1 MKIHVL
7 VTRPG
12 YCQTNC
18 STPLMAFLITQFAL
32 HFIAS
37 LGRVGNLLV
46 HVRCV
51 EKQDKALGMA
61 IQEVFLALF
70 AFIPGEIIFGSLV
83 DSACSLWTDTG
94 CGTTGSCLSYDTF
107 DLRVKI
113 FGMASAAAA
122 VAALFDGLV
131 WHGVKD
137 LTIY

>member
-1 MKIHVL
+1 M
-7 VTRPG
+7 
-12 YCQTNC
+12 
-18 STPLMAFLITQFAL
+18 
-32 HFIAS
+32 
-37 LGRVGNLLV
+37 
-46 HVRCV
+46 
-51 EKQDKALGMA
+51 D
-61 IQEVFLALF
+61 LACGL
-70 AFIPGEIIFGSLV
+70 
-83 DSACSLWTDTG
+83 CTDTV

>member
-1 MKIHVL
+1 MS

-12 YCQTNC
+12 HCQTNC